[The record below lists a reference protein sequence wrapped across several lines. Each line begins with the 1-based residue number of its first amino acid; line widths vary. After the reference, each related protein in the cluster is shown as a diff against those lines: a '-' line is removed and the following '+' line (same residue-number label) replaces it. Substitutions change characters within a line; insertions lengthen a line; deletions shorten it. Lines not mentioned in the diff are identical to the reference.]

1 MERMDKNKILKES
14 FGKAEEYIEHNNCK
28 ETPVVN
34 YLVPEDLS
42 RKIDFSIGEAGVSQE
57 DFLGLIDSYLAYSVR
72 TGNKQFLN
80 QLYAGIN
87 FPSFIGELFTVLT
100 NTSMYT
106 YEVAPVA
113 TLIENEM
120 IKLINS
126 YFGFHNGDG
135 VFLSGGSNANLL
147 AMFSARNMKHP
158 ESRFDGY
165 DRTSKLKAFV
175 SDQAHY
181 SFDTAANLLGL
192 GSKNV
197 IKVKTDR
204 NGRMIPAELKKAI
217 EQSEERGEKPFFV
230 AATCATTVMGAYDP
244 IEEIAEVCRGKKI
257 WLHADGSFGGSIIL
271 SDKHRHLMKG
281 VELCDSIAWD
291 SHKLM
296 NIPLICSALLV
307 KDKNRLP
314 DNLTDINTDY
324 IFHDIDETDDL
335 GKKSVQCGRRVDA
348 VKLWFAWKYYGRDGY
363 RDRMDNLITMAEYAE
378 NKVMETESLEL
389 LAPRQSFTICFRYR
403 PSFKTDLNQ
412 FNLNLREKLRKGGSS
427 IVNYGF
433 MGETLALRLV
443 VANGEIYKEDIDLFF
458 ENLLEAGRILESNG
472 ING

>member
-1 MERMDKNKILKES
+1 MGRMDNDKILQKS
-14 FGKAEEYIEHNNCK
+14 FDKAKVYLTQNDCEA
-28 ETPVVN
+28 TPVVN
-34 YLVPEDLS
+34 YQIPDDLS
-42 RKIDFSIGEAGVSQE
+42 KMIDFPIGNTGVSE
-57 DFLGLIDSYLAYSVR
+57 ESFLDLIDSYLSYSVR

-106 YEVAPVA
+106 YEVAPMA

-126 YFGFHNGDG
+126 YFGFHDGDG
-135 VFLSGGSNANLL
+135 VFVSGGSNANLL
-147 AMFSARNMKHP
+147 AMFSARNMMHP
-158 ESRFDGY
+158 ESRFNGY
-165 DRTSKLKAFV
+165 DINSKLKAYV
-175 SDQAHY
+175 SDQSHY

-192 GSKNV
+192 GSNNV
-197 IKVKTDR
+197 IKIKTDS

-217 EQSEERGEKPFFV
+217 EQSEEKGERPFFV

-244 IEEIAEVCRGKKI
+244 IDEIAEVCRGKEI

-281 VELCDSIAWD
+281 IELCDSIAWD

-296 NIPLICSALLV
+296 NIPIICSALLV
-307 KDKNRLP
+307 KDKSRLP

-324 IFHDIDETDDL
+324 IFHDIDEIDDL

-363 RDRMDNLITMAEYAE
+363 RDRMDNLISIAEYAE
-378 NKVMETESLEL
+378 KKVLENENLEL
-389 LAPRQSFTICFRYR
+389 LAPRQSFTICFRYT
-403 PSFKTDLNQ
+403 PTLKSDLNR
-412 FNLNLREKLRKGGSS
+412 FNLHLRESMRKSGLS

-433 MGETLALRLV
+433 MGDTLALRLV
-443 VANGEIYKEDIDLFF
+443 IANGEISERDIDLFF
-458 ENLLEAGRILESNG
+458 DNIIRTGKELESSSNHA
-472 ING
+472 